1 MNALNRITKERQLT
15 SRYRKVDKT
24 EQDIASE
31 FNGRLQILYSR
42 SFDTLHLPLRSENT
56 SNAPNLSP
64 VNKVCQTQSKSKCNK
79 LSKPTDGVVSRT
91 TDGASFMSVDKLQQ
105 RSRCLGKN

>member
-15 SRYRKVDKT
+15 SRNRKVDKT

-31 FNGRLQILYSR
+31 FNGRLKILYSK
-42 SFDTLHLPLRSENT
+42 SFDALHLPLRSEKT
-56 SNAPNLSP
+56 SNTPNLSH
-64 VNKVCQTQSKSKCNK
+64 VNKVCQSQSKSKCNK
-79 LSKPTDGVVSRT
+79 LSGPIDGVVSYT
-91 TDGASFMSVDKLQQ
+91 TDGASLENVDKLQQ